1 MLLTRHAICFSL
13 IAQDFD
19 ATFFTRA
26 GLSMTMDAT
35 PTMSL
40 FARRI
45 GRLQAGLLA
54 TTAILACGPA
64 FAADGNPAAPP
75 AAPVAASPRQ
85 SEEITVTT
93 RKRVEKLLKV
103 PASITVLS
111 KADLHRYNIEK
122 FNDYATQ
129 VPSLSFITGGGSAY
143 GLAASRA
150 IAIRGVVGNN
160 TTGFYI
166 DDTPVPAT
174 IDPRVVDLQRI
185 EVLKGPQG
193 TLYGAESEGGNI
205 RLISNPPAYDKT
217 TYELSANAGATS
229 HGGSPDYGDD
239 IIANLVLVP
248 DQTALRLVQYD
259 NHEAGF
265 LNRTYPNPA
274 DPSTRVD
281 VGNQGQITTTGYSA
295 SLSQRVT
302 DDLTATLRMLYQNSY
317 DYGWPTAYAPA
328 NDFTVHSYTE
338 DRDHNNQE
346 KSKDIWY
353 LPSFVLNYNGP
364 GYTVTSSTSYFDRST
379 HDVEDGTEPV
389 TEQLQDTFGYAGPEQ
404 NSLWDLNETDKIFT
418 QESRIAFDPI
428 YHVSGVAGL
437 YFSSERFVLVQP
449 PSIYEGI
456 ASLYG
461 DDNIYGGRSALYTR
475 NAAAF
480 GELYFHILP
489 SLTVTLGAREY
500 LLHQEGNAYS
510 TGIFGSPAPGHT
522 DTYSD
527 GLLPKY
533 AISYQITPDDMI
545 YALGSKGF
553 RPGGGGVP
561 VPSTCDA
568 DLYKL
573 GLNTSSPLSFQAD
586 SDWNYEAGFKS
597 SLLDHTLSV
606 TGAAFQIDW
615 KNIQQTINLAD
626 CGATFEGNAGAARI
640 RGGELEMRSD
650 PFDGLHIRAGLSYND
665 AHITS
670 QGAGVQLPGQ
680 RINGVPTWEA
690 SAGAEYEH
698 PITAKIRGFVSGD
711 FSFTGDSTSADNSAG
726 NPLIR
731 KAYEVGN
738 ARAGVR
744 FGSTEIAFYI
754 NNFTNTKANLGD
766 LQAIS
771 IVRIITNAGGTTNDL
786 RVTLLNPL
794 EAGIQLRQSF

>member
-1 MLLTRHAICFSL
+1 ML
-13 IAQDFD
+13 
-19 ATFFTRA
+19 ATGA
-26 GLSMTMDAT
+26 
-35 PTMSL
+35 
-40 FARRI
+40 
-45 GRLQAGLLA
+45 LLA
-54 TTAILACGPA
+54 HGPA
-64 FAADGNPAAPP
+64 RAADTGTAPP
-75 AAPVAASPRQ
+75 ANGAVPQTAEQARQ

-93 RKRVEKLLKV
+93 RKREEKLLKV
-103 PASITVLS
+103 PASITALS
-111 KADLHRYNIEK
+111 KADLQRYNIQK

-205 RLISNPPAYDKT
+205 RLISNPPAYDKS
-217 TYELSANAGATS
+217 TYDLAANLGATS
-229 HGGSPDYGDD
+229 HGGSPDYGDSL
-239 IIANLVLVP
+239 IANLVLVP

-265 LNRTYPNPA
+265 LNRTYPNPG
-274 DPSTRVD
+274 DPATRID

-295 SLSQRVT
+295 ALSDRVT
-302 DDLTATLRMLYQNSY
+302 EDLTATLRMLFQNSY

-353 LPSFVLNYNGP
+353 LPSFVLNYVGG

-389 TEQLQDTFGYAGPEQ
+389 TEQLQGTFGYSGPEQ
-404 NSLWDLNETDKIFT
+404 NSLWDLNETDRIFT
-418 QESRIAFDPI
+418 QETRIAFDPI
-428 YHVSGVAGL
+428 FHVSGVAGL
-437 YFSSERFVLVQP
+437 YFSSERFVLLQP
-449 PSIYEGI
+449 PSIYDGI
-456 ASLYG
+456 TPLYG

-480 GELYFHILP
+480 GELYIHILP
-489 SLTVTLGAREY
+489 ELTLTLGAREY
-500 LLHQEGNAYS
+500 LLHQEGDAYS

-527 GLLPKY
+527 GLLPKG
-533 AISYQITPDDMI
+533 AISYQITPDYLI
-545 YALGSKGF
+545 YATTSKGF
-553 RPGGGGVP
+553 RPGGGGTP

-586 SDWNYEAGFKS
+586 SDWIYEAGFKS
-597 SLLDHTLSV
+597 ALLDHRLSV
-606 TGAAFQIDW
+606 TGAVFQIDW

-650 PFDGLHIRAGLSYND
+650 PFLGVHFRAGLSYND

-670 QGAGVQLPGQ
+670 QGAGVQAVGQ
-680 RINGVPTWEA
+680 RINGVPAWEA
-690 SAGAEYEH
+690 SAGAEYDH
-698 PITAKIRGFVSGD
+698 AITPKIQGFISGD

-726 NPLIR
+726 HPLVR
-731 KAYEVGN
+731 EAYEVGN
-738 ARAGVR
+738 ARAGIR
-744 FGSTEIAFYI
+744 FGSTELAFYI

-794 EAGIQLRQSF
+794 EAGIQLKQHF

>member
-1 MLLTRHAICFSL
+1 MTHPSTRS
-13 IAQDFD
+13 
-19 ATFFTRA
+19 
-26 GLSMTMDAT
+26 
-35 PTMSL
+35 
-40 FARRI
+40 RRPM
-45 GRLQAGLLA
+45 GRNGKWLG
-54 TTAILACGPA
+54 TTALAAGA
-64 FAADGNPAAPP
+64 MFAAAGSFAADTGVSPSASGAALTG
-75 AAPVAASPRQ
+75 Q
-85 SEEITVTT
+85 TEEIVVTT
-93 RKRVEKLLKV
+93 RKRTEKLLKV

-111 KADLHRYNIEK
+111 TVDLSRYNIEK

-143 GLAASRA
+143 GLASSRA

-193 TLYGAESEGGNI
+193 TLYGAGSEGGNI
-205 RLISNPPAYDKT
+205 RLISNPPAYDKS
-217 TYELSANAGATS
+217 TYELQANVGATS
-229 HGGSPDYGDD
+229 HGGSPDYGDSA
-239 IIANLVLVP
+239 IANLVLVP

-259 NHEAGF
+259 NHESGF
-265 LNRTYPNPA
+265 LTRTYPNPS
-274 DPSTRVD
+274 DPSTRID

-295 SLSQRVT
+295 ALS
-302 DDLTATLRMLYQNSY
+302 DKIADNLTGTLRMLYQNSY

-328 NDFTVHSYTE
+328 NDFTVSSYTE
-338 DRDHNNQE
+338 DRDRNIQE

-353 LPSFVLNYNGP
+353 LPSLVLNYARQ

-389 TEQLQDTFGYAGPEQ
+389 TEQLQRTFGYAGAEQ
-404 NSLWDLNETDKIFT
+404 NSLWDLNETDKVFT
-418 QESRIAFDPI
+418 QETRVAFDPI
-428 YHVSGVAGL
+428 FHVSGVAGL

-449 PSIYEGI
+449 PSIYAGI
-456 ASLYG
+456 APLYG

-475 NAAAF
+475 TAAAF

-489 SLTVTLGAREY
+489 TLTLTLGAREY
-500 LLHQEGNAYS
+500 LLHQQGDAYS
-510 TGIFGSPAPGHT
+510 TGLFGSPEPGLT
-522 DTYSD
+522 NTYSD

-533 AISYQITPDDMI
+533 ALSYQVTPDNMI

-553 RPGGGGVP
+553 RPGGGGTP

-573 GLNTSSPLSFQAD
+573 GLNTSSPLSFRSD

-597 SLLDHTLSV
+597 SLLDHRLSV
-606 TGAAFQIDW
+606 TGAVFQIDW

-650 PFDGLHIRAGLSYND
+650 PMDGLHFRAGVSYED

-680 RINGVPTWEA
+680 RINGVPAWEA

-698 PITAKIRGFVSGD
+698 AITDRVQGFVSGD

-726 NPLIR
+726 DPLIR

-738 ARAGVR
+738 AKLGVR
-744 FGSTEIAFYI
+744 FGSTEVAFYI

-771 IVRIITNAGGTTNDL
+771 IVRIITDAGGPTNDL

-794 EAGIQLRQSF
+794 EAGIQLKQSF

>member
-1 MLLTRHAICFSL
+1 M
-13 IAQDFD
+13 
-19 ATFFTRA
+19 RA
-26 GLSMTMDAT
+26 A
-35 PTMSL
+35 
-40 FARRI
+40 A
-45 GRLQAGLLA
+45 LA
-54 TTAILACGPA
+54 TTALLACGRSL
-64 FAADGNPAAPP
+64 ADTPAAPP
-75 AAPVAASPRQ
+75 AGTGHTQAAPAAQ
-85 SEEITVTT
+85 TEDITVTT
-93 RKRVEKLLKV
+93 RKRTEKVLKV

-111 KADLHRYNIEK
+111 KVDLHRYNIQK

-166 DDTPVPAT
+166 DETPVPAT

-193 TLYGAESEGGNI
+193 TLYGSESEGGNI
-205 RLISNPPAYDKT
+205 RLISNPPAYDRS
-217 TYELSANAGATS
+217 TYELSANAGGTS

-265 LNRTYPNPA
+265 LTRTYPNPN

-295 SLSQRVT
+295 ALSQRVT
-302 DDLTATLRMLYQNSY
+302 DDLTATVRLLYQNAY

-328 NDFTVHSYTE
+328 NDFTVTSYTE

-353 LPSFVLNYNGP
+353 LPSFVLNYAGS
-364 GYTVTSSTSYFDRST
+364 GYSVTSSTSYFDRST
-379 HDVEDGTEPV
+379 HDVEDGTEAV
-389 TEQLQDTFGYAGPEQ
+389 TEQLQGTFGYSGPEQ
-404 NSLWDLNETDKIFT
+404 NSLWNLNETDKIFT
-418 QESRIAFDPI
+418 QETRIAFDQI

-437 YFSSERFVLVQP
+437 YFSSERFVLLQP
-449 PSIYEGI
+449 PSIYAGI
-456 ASLYG
+456 TPLYG
-461 DDNIYGGRSALYTR
+461 DDNIYGGRSSLYTR

-480 GELYFHILP
+480 GELYIHVLP
-489 SLTVTLGAREY
+489 ELTVTLGAREY
-500 LLHQEGNAYS
+500 LLHQGGDSYS

-522 DTYSD
+522 DNYTD
-527 GLLPKY
+527 GLLPKFG
-533 AISYQITPDDMI
+533 ISYQITPDDLL
-545 YALGSKGF
+545 YVLSSKGF
-553 RPGGGGVP
+553 RPGGVGTP

-573 GLNTSSPLSFQAD
+573 GLNTSTPLSFAAD

-597 SLLDHTLSV
+597 ALLDHKLSV
-606 TGAAFQIDW
+606 TGAVFDIEW

-650 PFDGLHIRAGLSYND
+650 PFQGMHVRAGVSYND

-670 QGAGVQLPGQ
+670 RGNGVQLAGQ

-690 SAGAEYEH
+690 SAGGEYDH
-698 PITAKIRGFVSGD
+698 PIGAKVMGFVSGD
-711 FSFTGDSTSADNSAG
+711 FSFTGDSLSADNSAG
-726 NPLIR
+726 DPLTR

-738 ARAGVR
+738 ARAGIR

-771 IVRIITNAGGTTNDL
+771 IVRIITNAGGPTNDL

>member
-1 MLLTRHAICFSL
+1 MFS
-13 IAQDFD
+13 IVIK
-19 ATFFTRA
+19 
-26 GLSMTMDAT
+26 
-35 PTMSL
+35 L
-40 FARRI
+40 FGHTAYAVSGVIPSARRPRFAAEILRWPLHTSLKAALI
-45 GRLQAGLLA
+45 GTAALLAYGPALAADTGTAQLPAGTTQAGAALA
-54 TTAILACGPA
+54 
-64 FAADGNPAAPP
+64 
-75 AAPVAASPRQ
+75 RQ

-93 RKRVEKLLKV
+93 RKRTEKLLKV
-103 PASITVLS
+103 PASITALS
-111 KADLHRYNIEK
+111 KADLSRYNIQK
-122 FNDYATQ
+122 FNDYASQ

-143 GLAASRA
+143 GLASSRA

-193 TLYGAESEGGNI
+193 TLYGSESEGGNI
-205 RLISNPPAYDKT
+205 RLISNPPAYDKS
-217 TYELSANAGATS
+217 TYDLTANAGATS
-229 HGGSPDYGDD
+229 HGGSPDYGDS

-274 DPSTRVD
+274 DPATRID

-295 SLSQRVT
+295 ALSDRVT
-302 DDLTATLRMLYQNSY
+302 EDLTATLRMLFQNSY

-328 NDFTVHSYTE
+328 DDFTVHSYTL

-353 LPSFVLNYNGP
+353 LPSFVLNYTGA
-364 GYTVTSSTSYFDRST
+364 GYTITSSTSYFDRST

-389 TEQLQDTFGYAGPEQ
+389 TEQLQGTFGYSGPEQ
-404 NSLWDLNETDKIFT
+404 NSLWDLNETDNIFT
-418 QESRIAFDPI
+418 QETRIAFDPI

-437 YFSSERFVLVQP
+437 YFSSERFVLLQP
-449 PSIYEGI
+449 PSIYDGI
-456 ASLYG
+456 TSLYG
-461 DDNIYGGRSALYTR
+461 DDNIYGGRSSLYTR

-480 GELYFHILP
+480 GELYIHILP
-489 SLTVTLGAREY
+489 SLTLTLGAREY
-500 LLHQEGNAYS
+500 LLHQEGDAYS
-510 TGIFGSPAPGHT
+510 NGIFGSPAPGHT

-527 GLLPKY
+527 GLLPKF
-533 AISYQITPDDMI
+533 AISYQVTPDDLI
-545 YALGSKGF
+545 YASSSKGF
-553 RPGGGGVP
+553 RPGGGGTP

-586 SDWNYEAGFKS
+586 SDWNYETGFKS
-597 SLLDHTLSV
+597 SLLDHRLSV

-640 RGGELEMRSD
+640 RGGELEVRSD
-650 PFDGLHIRAGLSYND
+650 PFLGVHFRAGLSYND

-670 QGAGVQLPGQ
+670 QGAGVQAVGQ

-690 SAGAEYEH
+690 SAGAEYDH
-698 PITAKIRGFVSGD
+698 AITPKVEGFISGD

-744 FGSTEIAFYI
+744 FGSTELAFYI

-794 EAGIQLRQSF
+794 EAGIQLKQSF

>member
-1 MLLTRHAICFSL
+1 MFSIVSKHLCENSDVSCGSTRTSRNLLRFGTSMPAAL
-13 IAQDFD
+13 
-19 ATFFTRA
+19 ATA
-26 GLSMTMDAT
+26 GA
-35 PTMSL
+35 
-40 FARRI
+40 
-45 GRLQAGLLA
+45 LLA
-54 TTAILACGPA
+54 TSPV
-64 FAADGNPAAPP
+64 FAADTALAPAANGTPP
-75 AAPVAASPRQ
+75 QTASQARQ
-85 SEEITVTT
+85 SEEIIVTT
-93 RKRVEKLLKV
+93 RKRSEKLLKV
-103 PASITVLS
+103 PASITALS
-111 KADLHRYNIEK
+111 AADLKRYNIQK

-205 RLISNPPAYDKT
+205 RLISNPPAYDKS
-217 TYELSANAGATS
+217 TYDLAANAGATS
-229 HGGSPDYGDD
+229 HGGSPDYGDSL
-239 IIANLVLVP
+239 IANLVLVP

-265 LNRTYPNPA
+265 LTRTYPNPN
-274 DPSTRVD
+274 DPSTRIS

-295 SLSQRVT
+295 ALSDRVT
-302 DDLTATLRMLYQNSY
+302 EDLTATLRMLFQNSY

-353 LPSFVLNYNGP
+353 LPSFVLNYTGT

-404 NSLWDLNETDKIFT
+404 NSLWDLDETDKIFT
-418 QESRIAFDPI
+418 QETRIAFDPI
-428 YHVSGVAGL
+428 YHVSGVGGL
-437 YFSSERFVLVQP
+437 YFSSERFVLLQP

-456 ASLYG
+456 TPLYG

-489 SLTVTLGAREY
+489 ELTLTLGAREY

-527 GLLPKY
+527 GLLPKA
-533 AISYQITPDDMI
+533 AISYQITPDDLI
-545 YALGSKGF
+545 YATTSKGF
-553 RPGGGGVP
+553 RPGGGGTP

-573 GLNTSSPLSFQAD
+573 GLNTSSPLSFQSD

-597 SLLDHTLSV
+597 SLLDHRLSV
-606 TGAAFQIDW
+606 TGALFQIDW

-640 RGGELEMRSD
+640 RGGELEVRSD
-650 PFDGLHIRAGLSYND
+650 PFLGVHFRAGLSYND

-670 QGAGVQLPGQ
+670 QGAGVQAVGQ

-690 SAGAEYEH
+690 SAGAEYDH
-698 PITAKIRGFVSGD
+698 DITSKIQGFLSGD

-726 NPLIR
+726 NPLVR

-738 ARAGVR
+738 ARAGIR
-744 FGSTEIAFYI
+744 FGSTELAFYI

-794 EAGIQLRQSF
+794 EAGIQLKQHF